1 MLPGFL
7 KSFLGRLDI
16 VLWKLVL
23 VVLDGFLG
31 AVNYRIELIF
41 KINFFTTFF
50 IRVGIGFS
58 VFDHFFDIVFA

>member
-1 MLPGFL
+1 MLLRFL

-41 KINFFTTFF
+41 NINFFTPFF
-50 IRVGIGFS
+50 IRVGIGLS
-58 VFDHFFDIVFA
+58 VFDHFIDVVFA